1 MRQQVFLKPP
11 PLCEDGGMPS
21 MLRGYAAAIVA
32 ACLFYSRPQQPET
45 REAPAPLCL
54 QDISPAEAVDFKRKA
69 VQLQQHKDPYV
80 RAFQAALQLPGGPL
94 AGQGSIF
101 VCSDEQG
108 MHFWRDF
115 DRRHQRCIHGR
126 PDGMPVAR
134 NVDFSGKKP
143 PLNNVFTL
151 AILIHSRGGDEEMYI
166 VETLAKNRRL
176 YPGEGKGCKTIGG
189 N

>member
-1 MRQQVFLKPP
+1 
-11 PLCEDGGMPS
+11 MPS

-54 QDISPAEAVDFKRKA
+54 QDISPVEALTLSGRPSSGSSTRTRKSELSKR
-69 VQLQQHKDPYV
+69 
-80 RAFQAALQLPGGPL
+80 RFSFQAARSPVRDRSLSAQMSRVFTSGGISTD
-94 AGQGSIF
+94 AISVAFTVDQT
-101 VCSDEQG
+101 
-108 MHFWRDF
+108 
-115 DRRHQRCIHGR
+115 
-126 PDGMPVAR
+126 GMPVAR

-176 YPGEGKGCKTIGG
+176 YPREGKGFKTIEGKGFKTIGG

>member
-1 MRQQVFLKPP
+1 MRQQVFQKPP

-32 ACLFYSRPQQPET
+32 ACLSTAVRSNRRLGKPQRPCACKTSVQSRLLTLSGRPSSGSST
-45 REAPAPLCL
+45 RTRKSKL
-54 QDISPAEAVDFKRKA
+54 SKR
-69 VQLQQHKDPYV
+69 
-80 RAFQAALQLPGGPL
+80 RFSFQAARSPVRDRSLSAQMSRVCTSGGISTD
-94 AGQGSIF
+94 AISVAFTVDQT
-101 VCSDEQG
+101 
-108 MHFWRDF
+108 
-115 DRRHQRCIHGR
+115 
-126 PDGMPVAR
+126 GMPVAR